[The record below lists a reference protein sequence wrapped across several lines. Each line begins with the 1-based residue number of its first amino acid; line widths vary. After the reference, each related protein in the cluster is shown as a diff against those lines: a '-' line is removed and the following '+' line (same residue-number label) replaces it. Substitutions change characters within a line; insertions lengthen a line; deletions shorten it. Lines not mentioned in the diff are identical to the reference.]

1 MMVVV
6 FNLWQLILKGGPLMW
21 PILLLSVVALSIAIE
36 KIIYL
41 SKTQKLLH
49 VHEAHLM
56 HSLQQDSIKQTLSLS
71 ESYDSSFSRIFK
83 AALLKFGNS
92 AEVIK
97 TAMEEIFVYEVHKL
111 QERMSILAFAVNAS
125 VLMGLLGT
133 VVGLTVV
140 FHSVQI
146 RSNLLSP
153 LSIGDMAQ
161 GIWQALFT
169 TIAGLVVCTLSFS
182 AYSFCISRIND
193 ITADLKI
200 AMAKTV
206 HILVQ
211 LAELNDAVT

>member
-1 MMVVV
+1 MIVVI

-21 PILLLSVVALSIAIE
+21 PILLLSVVALGVAVERIV
-36 KIIYL
+36 YL
-41 SKTQKLLH
+41 SKAQKLFKAH
-49 VHEAHLM
+49 QTHLM
-56 HSLQQDSIKQTLSLS
+56 RSLQQDSIKHTLSLC

-97 TAMEEIFVYEVHKL
+97 VGMEEIFVYEVRRL
-111 QERMSILAFAVNAS
+111 QERMNILIFAINAS

-146 RSNLLSP
+146 RSNLLNP
-153 LSIGDMAQ
+153 LSMGDMAQ

-169 TIAGLVVCTLSFS
+169 TVAGLTVCVLSFS
-182 AYSFCISRIND
+182 AYSFCMSRIND
-193 ITADLKI
+193 ITADLQM

-211 LAELNDAVT
+211 LAELNDAA